1 MKFFNP
7 ILTVCV
13 WSIISITVFGRATD
27 PVMVIYQST
36 DAIFPNPE
44 RGFYNYTEARHNS
57 SPLSRTLLQTARNN
71 NRSLIIRNYT
81 ISEFRDKDLS
91 EGFLDLVRQDFQILR
106 EEGVKCVL
114 RFRYSVRIGEADAPL
129 AIIERHLDQ
138 LQPVFEENYDVIAVM
153 EAGFIGAWGEW
164 HSSTNNL
171 ATTSGRRAVLTKI
184 LSVLPGERMVQVRT
198 PWYKMAIFSTSNP
211 VTVEMAYDGSDI
223 SRTGHH
229 NDGFLADATDLGT
242 YTNPVWEKNYLS
254 QDTRFTPMGGETA
267 QIREGEYY
275 KCPNALNE
283 MERMHWSYIN
293 RDYYTGTIGSWITD
307 GCFDEVQ
314 RRLGYRFELIQGR
327 YDGSVERNSVFHMEI
342 KLTNRGWAA
351 PYNRRG
357 LEILLRH
364 TEDGTVYY
372 TELWD
377 DPRFWLADDTVHI
390 NASIGVPS
398 DIHPGS
404 YELLLHLPDPSERLY
419 GRPEFSIRL
428 GNENVWEPST
438 GYNKLLHTLDI
449 DETVSQEGTGGD
461 LLFRLFG
468 TPSHAPDINNST
480 PRTMHLYG
488 SFPNPFNPV
497 TTIRFELFRREHVR
511 ISVYNILGQEIGVPI
526 NDELNPGMYDI
537 PFSGDALPSGTYLY
551 QITGSSEIE
560 TRSMILMK

>member
-1 MKFFNP
+1 MKFFNS

-13 WSIISITVFGRATD
+13 WLLISITVFGRTTD
-27 PVMVIYQST
+27 PVTVIYQST

-57 SPLSRTLLQTARNN
+57 SPLSRTLLQIARNN

-91 EGFLDLVRQDFQILR
+91 EAFLDLVRQDFQILR

-129 AIIERHLDQ
+129 SIIERHLDQ

-314 RRLGYRFELIQGR
+314 RQLGYRFELIQGR

-428 GNENVWEPST
+428 GNENVWEPSI

-449 DETVSQEGTGGD
+449 DETVSQEGTGGG